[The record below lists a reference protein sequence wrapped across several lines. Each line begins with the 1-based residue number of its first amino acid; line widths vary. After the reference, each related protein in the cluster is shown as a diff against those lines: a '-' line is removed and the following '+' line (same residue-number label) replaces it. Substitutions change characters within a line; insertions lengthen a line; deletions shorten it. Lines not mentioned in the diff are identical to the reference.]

1 MNEKGE
7 TMKQE
12 LFMELIKELL
22 AKSETSRGQTNMKED
37 PFEIGKAY
45 LIRTVTYHQ
54 VGVLKEIIGEFLI
67 FKDASWV
74 ADSGR
79 FSDCLSKGSFNEVEY
94 VGPMMI
100 NKTAIVDAFQW
111 ENEIPKETK

>member
-1 MNEKGE
+1 
-7 TMKQE
+7 MKQG
-12 LFMELIKELL
+12 LIEKLL
-22 AKSETSRGQTNMKED
+22 EKTLESENGTTGDD

-54 VGVLKEIIGEFLI
+54 VGILKDIQGDFLI

-100 NKTAIVDAFQW
+100 NKTAIVDAFPW
-111 ENEIPKETK
+111 ENKVPKETK

>member
-1 MNEKGE
+1 MKTKIVEKLVE
-7 TMKQE
+7 M
-12 LFMELIKELL
+12 LL
-22 AKSETSRGQTNMKED
+22 EDEGCIVEKSKDN

-54 VGVLKEIIGEFLI
+54 VGILKEIQGDFLI
-67 FKDASWV
+67 FKDASWM

-79 FSDCLSKGSFNEVEY
+79 FSNYLTKGSFNEVEY

-100 NKTAIVDAFQW
+100 NRTAIVDAF
-111 ENEIPKETK
+111 PFDHKLPRETK

>member
-1 MNEKGE
+1 MKTKVIEKLAEMLIENEEGSGVQTCDNSPFK
-7 TMKQE
+7 
-12 LFMELIKELL
+12 I
-22 AKSETSRGQTNMKED
+22 GQ
-37 PFEIGKAY
+37 AY
-45 LIRTVTYHQ
+45 LIRTVTMHQ
-54 VGVLKEIIGEFLI
+54 IGILKDIQGDFLI

-100 NKTAIVDAFQW
+100 NRTAIVDAFPW
-111 ENEIPKETK
+111 ENKVPKETK

>member
-1 MNEKGE
+1 MKSGLLEKLVEKALESDNG
-7 TMKQE
+7 TPQ
-12 LFMELIKELL
+12 
-22 AKSETSRGQTNMKED
+22 SEG

-54 VGVLKEIIGEFLI
+54 VGILKDIQGDFLI

-79 FSDCLSKGSFNEVEY
+79 FSDCITKGSFNEVEY
-94 VGPMMI
+94 VGPMII
-100 NKTAIVDAFQW
+100 NKTAIVDAFPW
-111 ENEIPKETK
+111 ENKVPTETK

>member
-1 MNEKGE
+1 MKSGLLEKLVEKALESDDVKCPVDG
-7 TMKQE
+7 
-12 LFMELIKELL
+12 
-22 AKSETSRGQTNMKED
+22 

-54 VGVLKEIIGEFLI
+54 VGILKDIQGDFLI

-79 FSDCLSKGSFNEVEY
+79 FSECLSKGTFNEVEY

-100 NKTAIVDAFQW
+100 NKTAIVDAFPW
-111 ENEIPKETK
+111 ENKVPKETK

>member
-1 MNEKGE
+1 MKSSAVEKLL
-7 TMKQE
+7 E
-12 LFMELIKELL
+12 LALRNMGDTEEC
-22 AKSETSRGQTNMKED
+22 KSDSD

-54 VGVLKEIIGEFLI
+54 VGILKDIQGDFLI

-100 NKTAIVDAFQW
+100 NRTAIVDAFPW
-111 ENEIPKETK
+111 ENKVPKETK

>member
-1 MNEKGE
+1 MKTKLIENLVEK
-7 TMKQE
+7 
-12 LFMELIKELL
+12 LL
-22 AKSETSRGQTNMKED
+22 ESDCEGSSEG

-45 LIRTVTYHQ
+45 LVRTVTYHQ
-54 VGVLKEIIGEFLI
+54 VGILKETIGDFLI

-79 FSDCLSKGSFNEVEY
+79 FRDCLPRGSFNEIEY

-100 NKTAIVDAFQW
+100 NKTAIVDAFPW
-111 ENEIPKETK
+111 ENKVPKETK

>member
-1 MNEKGE
+1 MNTKLLEK
-7 TMKQE
+7 
-12 LFMELIKELL
+12 LL
-22 AKSETSRGQTNMKED
+22 EKALESDGCEGKSD
-37 PFEIGKAY
+37 CPFEIGKAY

-54 VGVLKEIIGEFLI
+54 VGILKDIVGDFLI

-79 FSDCLSKGSFNEVEY
+79 FSDCISKGSFNEVEY

-100 NKTAIVDAFQW
+100 NKTAIVDAFAW
-111 ENEIPKETK
+111 ENKVPKETK

>member
-1 MNEKGE
+1 MKTKIVEKLVE
-7 TMKQE
+7 M
-12 LFMELIKELL
+12 LL
-22 AKSETSRGQTNMKED
+22 EDEGCVIEKSEG

-54 VGVLKEIIGEFLI
+54 IGIVKGIIGDFIL

-79 FSDCLSKGSFNEVEY
+79 FSDCITKGTFNEVEY
-94 VGPMMI
+94 VGPMLI
-100 NKTAIVDAFQW
+100 NRTAIVDAFPW
-111 ENEIPKETK
+111 ENKVPKETK

>member
-1 MNEKGE
+1 MNQKLKEK
-7 TMKQE
+7 
-12 LFMELIKELL
+12 LIEKLL
-22 AKSETSRGQTNMKED
+22 DDEVTECQNDG

-54 VGVLKEIIGEFLI
+54 IGMLKDIQGDFLI

-79 FSDCLSKGSFNEVEY
+79 FSNCISKGSFNEVEF
-94 VGPMMI
+94 VGPMII
-100 NKTAIVDAFQW
+100 NKAAIVDAFPW
-111 ENEIPKETK
+111 ENKVPKETK

>member
-1 MNEKGE
+1 MKTKLLEKLVE
-7 TMKQE
+7 TLLEDEGCVIEKSD
-12 LFMELIKELL
+12 KE
-22 AKSETSRGQTNMKED
+22 

-54 VGVLKEIIGEFLI
+54 IGVLKDIQGDFLI

-79 FSDCLSKGSFNEVEY
+79 FSDCISKGSFNEVEY
-94 VGPMMI
+94 VGPMII
-100 NKTAIVDAFQW
+100 NKTAIVDAFPW
-111 ENEIPKETK
+111 ENKVPKETK

>member
-1 MNEKGE
+1 MKTSLLEK
-7 TMKQE
+7 
-12 LFMELIKELL
+12 LL
-22 AKSETSRGQTNMKED
+22 EKALESENGTCSDNG

-54 VGVLKEIIGEFLI
+54 VGILKDIQGDFLI

-79 FSDCLSKGSFNEVEY
+79 FSECLSKGVFNEIEY
-94 VGPMMI
+94 VGPMLI
-100 NKTAIVDAFQW
+100 NKTAIVDAFPW
-111 ENEIPKETK
+111 ENKVPKETK

>member
-1 MNEKGE
+1 
-7 TMKQE
+7 MKKA
-12 LFMELIKELL
+12 LALELL
-22 AKSETSRGQTNMKED
+22 KDARGESDGCGSKSD
-37 PFEIGKAY
+37 CPFEIGKAY

-54 VGVLKEIIGEFLI
+54 LGVLKEIVGDFLI

-79 FSDCLSKGSFNEVEY
+79 FSDCISKGSFNEVEY

-100 NKTAIVDAFQW
+100 NRTAIVDAFPW
-111 ENEIPKETK
+111 ENKVPKETK

>member
-1 MNEKGE
+1 
-7 TMKQE
+7 MKQD
-12 LFMELIKELL
+12 LLLELL
-22 AKSETSRGQTNMKED
+22 KEMLSKSNGSEVREGSNKH
-37 PFEIGKAY
+37 PFLVGKAY

-54 VGVLKEIIGEFLI
+54 IGILTDEIGDFLI

-79 FSDCLSKGSFNEVEY
+79 FSECLSKGTFNEVEY

-100 NKTAIVDAFQW
+100 NRTAIVDAFPW
-111 ENEIPKETK
+111 ENKVPKETK

>member
-1 MNEKGE
+1 MKNQLIEK
-7 TMKQE
+7 
-12 LFMELIKELL
+12 LL
-22 AKSETSRGQTNMKED
+22 EKVLESECESSSEG

-54 VGVLKEIIGEFLI
+54 VGVLKDIQGDFLI

-79 FSDCLSKGSFNEVEY
+79 FSDCISKGSFNEVEY
-94 VGPMMI
+94 VGSMMI
-100 NKTAIVDAFQW
+100 NRTAIVDAFPW
-111 ENEIPKETK
+111 ENKVPKETK

>member
-1 MNEKGE
+1 MKTALVEK
-7 TMKQE
+7 
-12 LFMELIKELL
+12 LL
-22 AKSETSRGQTNMKED
+22 EKALESENGSVVSEG

-54 VGVLKEIIGEFLI
+54 IGILKDIQGDFLI
-67 FKDASWV
+67 FKEASWV

-79 FSDCLSKGSFNEVEY
+79 FSECLSKGTFNEVEY

-100 NKTAIVDAFQW
+100 NRTAIVDAFPW
-111 ENEIPKETK
+111 ENKVPKETK

>member
-1 MNEKGE
+1 MKTKIVEKLVE
-7 TMKQE
+7 M
-12 LFMELIKELL
+12 LL
-22 AKSETSRGQTNMKED
+22 EDEGCIVEKSKDN

-54 VGVLKEIIGEFLI
+54 VGILKEIQGDFLI

-79 FSDCLSKGSFNEVEY
+79 FSDCISKGTFNEVEY
-94 VGPMMI
+94 VGAMGI
-100 NKTAIVDAFQW
+100 NKTAIVDFFPW
-111 ENEIPKETK
+111 ENKVPKETK

>member
-1 MNEKGE
+1 MKTSLIEKLIEKSLESENGE
-7 TMKQE
+7 HE
-12 LFMELIKELL
+12 
-22 AKSETSRGQTNMKED
+22 SDG

-54 VGVLKEIIGEFLI
+54 IGILKEIIGDFLI

-79 FSDCLSKGSFNEVEY
+79 FSDCISKGSFDEVEY
-94 VGPMMI
+94 VGQMII
-100 NKTAIVDAFQW
+100 NKTAIVDAFPW
-111 ENEIPKETK
+111 ENKVPKETK

>member
-1 MNEKGE
+1 
-7 TMKQE
+7 MKSGLIEE
-12 LFMELIKELL
+12 LKAYESK
-22 AKSETSRGQTNMKED
+22 TSD
-37 PFEIGKAY
+37 CPFKIGKAY

-54 VGVLKEIIGEFLI
+54 IGILKEIIGDFLI

-79 FSDCLSKGSFNEVEY
+79 FSECLTKGTFNEVEY

-100 NKTAIVDAFQW
+100 NKTAIVDAFPW
-111 ENEIPKETK
+111 DNKVPKETK

>member
-1 MNEKGE
+1 MKSQLLDRLVEKVLEGE
-7 TMKQE
+7 SNGSV
-12 LFMELIKELL
+12 
-22 AKSETSRGQTNMKED
+22 SEG

-54 VGVLKEIIGEFLI
+54 VGILKDIQGDFLI

-79 FSDCLSKGSFNEVEY
+79 FSECLSKGVFNEVEY
-94 VGPMMI
+94 VGPMLI
-100 NKTAIVDAFQW
+100 NKTAIVDAFPW
-111 ENEIPKETK
+111 ENKVPKETK